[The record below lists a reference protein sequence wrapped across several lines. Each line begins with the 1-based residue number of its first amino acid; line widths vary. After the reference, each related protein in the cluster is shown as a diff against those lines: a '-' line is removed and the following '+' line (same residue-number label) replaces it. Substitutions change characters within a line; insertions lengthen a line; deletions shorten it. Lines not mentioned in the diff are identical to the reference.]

1 VVTARG
7 RAPLDVLIRAGRILA
22 LVPRGGVDQGPAAG
36 TAAEPAGGPVEI
48 DATGLLVLPGFVD
61 THVHLMEPGDGSR
74 EDFPAGTSAALHQGV
89 TTIVE
94 HTHGWP
100 VTTAGRLR
108 QKLAVVRGRSWVD
121 FGLAAHVWPDHLDD
135 LAALWQDG
143 ISFFKIF
150 TCDTHGIPGLG
161 TDALLDALRL
171 LAGLGAPGLI
181 HCEDGPITAAAQHRL
196 QRLGRDDP
204 WILPE
209 WRSREAEL
217 VATTTAC
224 LLTRL
229 TGARVTIAHASCAEV
244 VEVVSAAAAAGAD
257 VVAES
262 CPQYLLLAE
271 AEIGEHAALRKF
283 TPPARIRT
291 SRDGDRMWAALHD
304 RHIHHLSSD
313 HAPSTRAQKADG
325 SIWDAHFGLP
335 GLDTTA
341 PLLIDAALSGRVPL
355 ERVVEAYATAPA
367 RRYRLRGK
375 GDLLPGCDGDLVLI
389 DPGARWELGDS
400 RVRSKAGWTPY
411 AGRVVRGKVAGTILR
426 GSLAAWRG
434 EHTGEPGGRFVP
446 GPGSPA
452 GR

>member
-7 RAPLDVLIRAGRILA
+7 RAPVDVLIRAGRILA
-22 LVPRGGVDQGPAAG
+22 LVPRGAGGPGPAAG
-36 TAAEPAGGPVEI
+36 TAAEPADGPVEI

-108 QKLAVVRGRSWVD
+108 EKLAAVRGRSWVD

-135 LAALWQDG
+135 LAALWHDG
-143 ISFFKIF
+143 VSFFKIF

-161 TDALLDALRL
+161 TDLLLDALGL
-171 LAGLGAPGLI
+171 LAGLGAPCLI

-229 TGARVTIAHASCAEV
+229 TGARTTIAHASCAEV

-271 AEIGEHAALRKF
+271 AEVGEHAALRKF
-283 TPPARIRT
+283 TPPARIRA
-291 SRDGDRMWAALHD
+291 SRDGDRMWAALD
-304 RHIHHLSSD
+304 
-313 HAPSTRAQKADG
+313 
-325 SIWDAHFGLP
+325 
-335 GLDTTA
+335 
-341 PLLIDAALSGRVPL
+341 GRVPL

-400 RVRSKAGWTPY
+400 HVRSKAGWTPY

-426 GSLAAWRG
+426 GSLAAWQG
-434 EHTGEPGGRFVP
+434 EHTGEPGGRFVA
-446 GPGSPA
+446 GPGSPT

>member
-1 VVTARG
+1 
-7 RAPLDVLIRAGRILA
+7 
-22 LVPRGGVDQGPAAG
+22 
-36 TAAEPAGGPVEI
+36 
-48 DATGLLVLPGFVD
+48 
-61 THVHLMEPGDGSR
+61 
-74 EDFPAGTSAALHQGV
+74 
-89 TTIVE
+89 
-94 HTHGWP
+94 
-100 VTTAGRLR
+100 
-108 QKLAVVRGRSWVD
+108 VD

-135 LAALWQDG
+135 LAALWHDG

-150 TCDTHGIPGLG
+150 TCDTHGIPGLA
-161 TDALLDALRL
+161 TDLLLDSLGL
-171 LAGLGAPGLI
+171 LAGLGAAGLI

-217 VATTTAC
+217 VATTTVC

-229 TGARVTIAHASCAEV
+229 TGARTTVAHASCAEV
-244 VEVVSAAAAAGAD
+244 VEVVNAAAAAGAD

-291 SRDGDRMWAALHD
+291 SRDGDRMWAALDD

-411 AGRVVRGKVAGTILR
+411 AGRVVRGKVAGSCPAPAPPPAGDKRQAMPEARPPGRPVPGRDGSHYDNCTGHRRRRRAGQHGAADGGAPARGRLR
-426 GSLAAWRG
+426 RAWLRRAPGSGQRTRGRGRRGRHQCRQRGGRRRGGDHLAAFRG
-434 EHTGEPGGRFVP
+434 GAARGGQRPGRPGR
-446 GPGSPA
+446 
-452 GR
+452 RCR